1 MTEYQ
6 DIRQRLMARHEEI
19 RGRQNR
25 VSQDL
30 RHVEN
35 PLDTTMEEQAQE
47 LENDQVLEALDGSLR
62 EEMERIERAL
72 VRLDQGEYGVC
83 ETCGRLITLKRLEA
97 LPFTT
102 QCVECAAAREE
113 TLGGV

>member
-1 MTEYQ
+1 MSEYN
-6 DIRQRLMARHEEI
+6 DIRQRLVARHEEI
-19 RGRQNR
+19 RGRQIR

-35 PLDTTMEEQAQE
+35 PLDTRMEEQAQE
-47 LENDQVLEALDGSLR
+47 LENDAVLEALDGSLR
-62 EEMERIERAL
+62 EELEGIERAL
-72 VRLDQGEYGVC
+72 ARLDQGEYGVC

-102 QCVECAAAREE
+102 RCVECAAEVEE
-113 TLGGV
+113 TMGGV